1 MSLIDTGSCG
11 SSEPFA
17 LRVIG
22 DDMAPEFEDN
32 HIIIVDPG
40 GQLKSGCFVVARVG
54 FEGEGEGEG
63 EGDVMLRQLMIE
75 GDNYRLQSL
84 KTGNVD
90 IVLNR
95 ADCDLLG
102 VVSQRAGKRRKNH
115 NRYD

>member
-22 DDMAPEFEDN
+22 DDMAPEFEDS

-54 FEGEGEGEG
+54 FEDDGG
-63 EGDVMLRQLMIE
+63 VMLRQLMIE

-115 NRYD
+115 KRYD

>member
-11 SSEPFA
+11 SSEPFT

-22 DDMAPEFEDN
+22 DDMAPEFEDS

-54 FEGEGEGEG
+54 FEGEGEG

-115 NRYD
+115 KRYD

>member
-1 MSLIDTGSCG
+1 MSLIDTSSCG
-11 SSEPFA
+11 SNEPFA

-22 DDMAPEFEDN
+22 DDMAPEFEDS

-54 FEGEGEGEG
+54 FED
-63 EGDVMLRQLMIE
+63 EGDVILRQLIIE
-75 GDNYRLQSL
+75 GDDYRLQSL

-90 IVLNR
+90 VVLNR

-115 NRYD
+115 KRYD

>member
-1 MSLIDTGSCG
+1 
-11 SSEPFA
+11 
-17 LRVIG
+17 
-22 DDMAPEFEDN
+22 MAPEFEDS

-115 NRYD
+115 KRYD

>member
-22 DDMAPEFEDN
+22 DDMAPEFENN

-54 FEGEGEGEG
+54 SED
-63 EGDVMLRQLMIE
+63 EGDVILRQLMIE
-75 GDNYRLQSL
+75 GDDYRLQSL
-84 KTGNVD
+84 KTGNADV
-90 IVLNR
+90 VLNR

-115 NRYD
+115 KRYD

>member
-22 DDMAPEFEDN
+22 DDMAPEFENN

-54 FEGEGEGEG
+54 SED
-63 EGDVMLRQLMIE
+63 EGDVILRQLMIV
-75 GDNYRLQSL
+75 GDDYRLQSL
-84 KTGNVD
+84 KTGNVNV
-90 IVLNR
+90 VLNR

-115 NRYD
+115 KRYD